1 MSFVNNFNNS
11 NDVIEYNNV
20 NDFECVPCQN
30 PDLFYNCPGFSKN
43 VCFHNFKCQVGECE
57 CDHLS
62 RMANFYNLSKNTI
75 KRHRRQQIEAPSSDF
90 GLQKARAATKQRIK
104 DSMKPFDNDT
114 DMAYKPLPAT
124 ELFEEF
130 INMLQGKFKRDML
143 EYIVREAKTLPIIDI
158 DFQQEDRTY
167 SKAELDEFSKTIGFD
182 PDNFDI
188 DTLLQHCHNFILNEP
203 IISCSTP
210 MLERDLPNKPMEID
224 ISQQEKPQDYVDN
237 VDLQKEIGK
246 ERTPKANNNVHH
258 GTVESPDALCA
269 RYAALEVNEIERC
282 ELILRTSPDTMAS
295 NFFCNDS
302 GSNIQLISLQ
312 TLESMGGNRKKIKRK
327 HSNIENSSG
336 QNTLVVGEIEMEL
349 YAIQDTTL
357 IFLGSHNFVVI
368 DNPTFKEILLGM
380 SCLNFMK
387 QELRRD
393 PVTKGTFSGV
403 TCPKQKVVKYQYTSN
418 CPSYRMVGVKVDKVL
433 KAKKKSTISFSF
445 PISVAEYVFCSDE
458 MYHSSVWHNKIKIN
472 PDKSPST
479 LCYNDIIK
487 SHIVTIKSFESYKLR
502 KGEDLPNT
510 LGFPNHFDCSCRNDQ
525 DDIYLESSCYYTEQR
540 GTSYQGHGVI
550 EESLGNMDLKIGINI
565 DEISKQPVGDEAVLG
580 HLDAQTQKA
589 IREINTKHKGAFNS
603 PDDPI
608 GLFNGKK
615 FDIEFVPGSNFYQP
629 PLNLKGDRAVAL
641 DNEIKKLLKAGV
653 IEKATS
659 AGESNIPAFCVGKA
673 KGKALL
679 AQTLGKQEKSYDSWR
694 LVLDM
699 RKANEKMRGHGAV
712 LLPSQDDLLTR
723 MQCAKYVAVA
733 DVSSAFHALE
743 YGDETAQKMRFC
755 HRGIHYIFR
764 RVIMGALPSSQML
777 EQAML
782 MMFNQHDFETFLK
795 EKQCKQKLILRD
807 LLLIYCDD
815 LILGAPTLEQF
826 YLIYEFML
834 KQISKFNMKLELK
847 KLKIM
852 QPSTTILGFD
862 FARESN
868 GIMTHCIK
876 QSKVD
881 QFLGL
886 PTPKS
891 KRMLSSYLASSS
903 IYARNI
909 IGVKVLMAPLY
920 LFLRSESNKFEYC
933 HFRALCMLRLMMSLN
948 LKQACMDSSKILAI
962 LSDSS
967 MTACHGIVTQFTE
980 EKGNIHLR
988 PIMCSSKVFDKSA
1001 SKMPSIHKEMTG
1013 VINITRQAE
1022 HLIRA
1027 NTAGTFIL
1035 SDCRPLAL
1043 ALRARSTTIGLTE
1056 SAIYLSSLPRLQV
1069 LHLRGSEIR
1078 TCDVYSRLFSFGLAS
1093 KEKFNKNEA
1102 MIFKNE
1108 YFGDMTYSIG
1118 DLERVIQQHENAN
1131 YLQVSPIR
1139 PGKLTITD
1147 FYSLILEKDC
1157 ESQYFRGLLKGY
1169 EFIDKYHSF
1178 WRPGI
1183 KNPDRMFITEAEFNS
1198 YVASGTFKEFREQL
1212 DKEGITN
1219 DKIFYTVS
1227 TEGLVEQRT
1236 PSLFVSKGY
1245 SLKFERQK
1253 NQIIIKITLL
1263 PCPKDCHIRPVIG
1276 PQIFL
1281 QTSYGQLSSADNGS
1295 LKLKTPRTEYLD
1307 THGYYDTLYKCD
1319 AKHESPRVWTL
1330 KIKNCGNAPLSVKPI
1345 SHYSIPTDHGA
1356 KMISN
1361 RMSQAMCHNMSLNL
1375 SYLSSD
1381 DITNPQICQVDDTIM
1396 SYYNN
1401 DKMTNDGLITSKRPN
1416 GSSNNEYE
1424 KEVHRSLNTTAVMS
1438 LLMIAQASHFG
1449 SKHFINFLLEM
1460 QQKCQTIKKLIEK
1473 INKQNLQPGE
1483 HYYYKRYSFLLDKQG
1498 LLWAAKGEK
1507 KACRLVAPS
1516 WFISILIRN
1525 LHSGPIHLSNRGMAT
1540 LITRT
1545 FLMIDEELVPGKL
1558 HRDPFQLPIDH
1569 KREIMSLCTEAAN
1582 QCIKCLMAK
1591 PSTIRSMHGEMR
1603 HLETDKPGSVMSFD
1617 LLEGLPK
1624 TPAPNFY
1631 TTILV
1636 GMCRASNFVI
1646 ALPQKSTSQSET
1658 LRNFLTIYSIVGS
1671 GLTAIETDGSQTFSK
1686 VSDFCCARGIM
1697 HKRYGPRSATLGLA
1711 EAGVRMV
1718 RHMLSTAVYDI
1729 NIENRA
1735 LWDSVLPDVNHGINN
1750 LIVKPG
1756 LQNYT
1761 RRELFW
1767 NAFSNSAQLSSI
1779 HISSIYQS
1787 LEKLRQHR
1795 EETISKLAKLNTI
1808 PEVAIGNIVLLK
1820 RKKNDILPK
1829 DGTRAFIPPTGAQLY
1844 KIVGLSPLYCRL
1856 NSILDNSYRTV
1867 ARNKITRLDIDQ
1879 WVQVSNSVPGLLKTI
1894 YQAHRFIPGFSTRP
1908 AFDKLRD
1915 GGMISGEQ
1923 VDRHIKDC
1931 VGDCSLLK
1939 DVPIGFIDE
1948 ADLEEDWDTQIG
1960 AKESIPMTNEMGDI
1974 DQSGK
1979 EPNQSEVPIPSPE
1992 PQLPVTSEEDIN
2004 EFRRITRSMKKKQQE
2019 PKSFYQALLHN
2030 AIPQSAVLTF
2040 THLLRLPKSKQQKSI
2055 LGKNRKNRIRKTVSF
2070 ADHCLVTQ
2078 FSKAPG
2084 TAWISALHKML

>member
-1 MSFVNNFNNS
+1 MSLVNNFNNS
-11 NDVIEYNNV
+11 NEVVEYNNV
-20 NDFECVPCQN
+20 TEPECVPCSN
-30 PDLFYNCPGFSKN
+30 PEIFYNCPGFSKN
-43 VCFHNFKCQVGECE
+43 ICNHNLKCQVGECE
-57 CDHLS
+57 CSRLS
-62 RMANFYNLSKNTI
+62 KMVNFYNLSKSTI

-104 DSMKPFDNDT
+104 DSMKPFDNEA
-114 DMAYKPLPAT
+114 DMAYKAIPAT

-130 INMLQGKFKRDML
+130 INMLKGKFKRDML

-158 DFQQEDRTY
+158 DFQKEDRTY
-167 SKAELDEFSKTIGFD
+167 SKTELDEFSKTIGFNPED
-182 PDNFDI
+182 FDI

-210 MLERDLPNKPMEID
+210 ILERDLPNKPMEID
-224 ISQQEKPQDYVDN
+224 VAQQEKPQDYVDS
-237 VDLQKEIGK
+237 VDLQKEIGTREPLK
-246 ERTPKANNNVHH
+246 VNNNVSQ

-282 ELILRTSPDTMAS
+282 ELILRTAPDTMAS

-302 GSNIQLISLQ
+302 GSNIQLISVQ
-312 TLESMGGNRKKIKRK
+312 TLESMGGNRKSIKRK
-327 HSNIENSSG
+327 RSNIENSSG
-336 QNTLVVGEIEMEL
+336 QNTLVVGEIELEL
-349 YAIQDTTL
+349 YATQDTTL
-357 IFLGSHNFVVI
+357 IFLGKHNFVVI
-368 DNPTFKEILLGM
+368 DNPSFKEILLGM
-380 SCLNFMK
+380 SCLNSMK

-403 TCPKQKVVKYQYTSN
+403 TCPKKKLVKYQYTSN
-418 CPSYRMVGVKVDKVL
+418 CPSYRMIGAKVDKIL

-445 PISVAEYVFCSDE
+445 PISIAEYVFCSDE
-458 MYHSSVWHNKIKIN
+458 MYHSSVWHNKAKIN
-472 PDKSPST
+472 PDKNPSN
-479 LCYNDIIK
+479 LCYSDIVK
-487 SHIVTIKSFESYKLR
+487 SHTVTVKSTESYKLR
-502 KGEDLPNT
+502 KGEDLANT
-510 LGFPNHFDCSCRNDQ
+510 LGFPNHFDCSCRNNQ

-550 EESLGNMDLKIGINI
+550 EESLGEMDLKIGINI
-565 DEISKQPVGDEAVLG
+565 DEISKQPTGDEAVLG
-580 HLDAQTQKA
+580 HLDAQTQKI
-589 IREINTKHKGAFNS
+589 IREINTRHKGAFNS
-603 PDDPI
+603 PDNPI

-615 FDIEFVPGSNFYQP
+615 FDIEFIPGSSFYQP
-629 PLNLKGDRAVAL
+629 PLNVKGDRAVAL

-659 AGESNIPAFCVGKA
+659 AGESNIPAFCVGKV

-679 AQTLGKQEKSYDSWR
+679 AQTLGKQEKSYDSYR

-699 RKANEKMRGHGAV
+699 RKANEKMKGHGGV

-743 YGDETAQKMRFC
+743 YSEETAQKMRFS
-755 HRGIHYIFR
+755 HRGVHYIFR

-782 MMFNQHDFETFLK
+782 MMFNQHDFEVFLK
-795 EKQCKQKLILRD
+795 DKQCNEKLTLRD

-815 LILGAPTLEQF
+815 LILGAPTIEQF

-862 FARESN
+862 FARENN

-876 QSKVD
+876 QAKVD

-909 IGVKVLMAPLY
+909 IGVKVLMSSLY

-967 MTACHGIVTQFTE
+967 MMACHGMVTQFTE

-988 PIMCSSKVFDKSA
+988 PIMCSSKVFDKNA
-1001 SKMPSIHKEMTG
+1001 SKMASIHKEMTG

-1027 NTAGTFIL
+1027 NTAGTYII

-1093 KEKFNKNEA
+1093 KEKFDKNES
-1102 MIFKNE
+1102 MIFKSE
-1108 YFGDMTYSIG
+1108 YFGDMTYSIR

-1139 PGKLTITD
+1139 PGKLTTAD

-1169 EFIDKYHSF
+1169 QFIDKYHSF

-1183 KNPDRMFITEAEFNS
+1183 KNENRMFITEAEFNN
-1198 YVASGTFKEFREQL
+1198 YVASGTFKEFRDQL
-1212 DKEGITN
+1212 DKGGITN
-1219 DKIFYTVS
+1219 DKIFYTVN
-1227 TEGLVEQRT
+1227 TEGLVEQRA
-1236 PSLFVSKGY
+1236 PALFVSKGY
-1245 SLKFERQK
+1245 SLEFKRQGE
-1253 NQIIIKITLL
+1253 QIIIKIFLS
-1263 PCPKDCHIRPVIG
+1263 PCPKDCHLRPVIG

-1281 QTSYGQLSSADNGS
+1281 QTSYGQLTSTDNGS
-1295 LKLKTPRTEYLD
+1295 LKLRTSRTEYLD

-1319 AKHESPRVWTL
+1319 AKHETPKVWTL
-1330 KIKNCGNAPLSVKPI
+1330 KIKNCGNAPLSVKRI
-1345 SHYSIPTDHGA
+1345 SHYSIPTDQGA
-1356 KMISN
+1356 KLISS
-1361 RMSQAMCHNMSLNL
+1361 RMSRALCHNLVDDL
-1375 SYLSSD
+1375 PHLSSE
-1381 DITNPQICQVDDTIM
+1381 DIVNPQICQVTNSIM
-1396 SYYNN
+1396 NCYNN
-1401 DKMTNDGLITSKRPN
+1401 NSTTKNGLMENKHISDTSDH
-1416 GSSNNEYE
+1416 EHE
-1424 KEVHRSLNTTAVMS
+1424 KEVNRSLNTTAVMS

-1449 SKHFINFLLEM
+1449 NKHFINFLLEM
-1460 QQKCQTIKKLIEK
+1460 QQKCLPIKEIIEK
-1473 INKQNLQPGE
+1473 MQKLEPGE
-1483 HYYYKRYSFLLDKQG
+1483 NYYHKRYNFLLDKQG
-1498 LLWAAKGEK
+1498 LLWVSKGGK

-1516 WFISILIRN
+1516 WFISILIKN

-1545 FLMIDEELVPGKL
+1545 FLMIDEELMPGRL
-1558 HRDPFQLPIDH
+1558 HQDPFQLPTDH
-1569 KREIMSLCTEAAN
+1569 KREIMRLCTEAAN
-1582 QCIKCLMAK
+1582 QCIKCLLAK
-1591 PSTIRSMHGEMR
+1591 PSTIQSMHGGVR

-1617 LLEGLPK
+1617 LLEGLPR
-1624 TPAPNFY
+1624 TPAPNSY
-1631 TTILV
+1631 NTILI

-1686 VSDFCCARGIM
+1686 ISDFCCVRGIM
-1697 HKRYGPRSATLGLA
+1697 HKRYGPRSATQGLI
-1711 EAGVRMV
+1711 EGGVKMV
-1718 RHMLSTAVYDI
+1718 RHLLSTAVYDI
-1729 NIENRA
+1729 NIENRE
-1735 LWDSVLPDVNHGINN
+1735 LWDSILPDVNHGINN
-1750 LIVKPG
+1750 LIIKPG

-1767 NAFSNSAQLSSI
+1767 NAFSNSAQLSNI
-1779 HISSIYQS
+1779 HISNIYQS

-1795 EETISKLAKLNTI
+1795 EETISKLAKLNSI
-1808 PEVAIGNIVLLK
+1808 PEVSIGDIVILK
-1820 RKKNDILPK
+1820 RRKADILPK
-1829 DGTRAFIPPTGAQLY
+1829 DGTRAFMPPTGAQLY

-1879 WVQVSNSVPGLLKTI
+1879 WVHASNTVPGLLKTI
-1894 YQAHRFIPGFSTRP
+1894 YSAHKFIPGFSTRP

-1915 GGMISGEQ
+1915 RGMLSGEH

-1939 DVPIGFIDE
+1939 DVPVGLIDE
-1948 ADLEEDWDTQIG
+1948 ADLEEDWDTQVG
-1960 AKESIPMTNEMGDI
+1960 AKETILRPIENEDVI
-1974 DQSGK
+1974 ESEREHVDQSD
-1979 EPNQSEVPIPSPE
+1979 QSAASTLSE
-1992 PQLPVTSEEDIN
+1992 PQLPVTSEEDID
-2004 EFRRITRSMKKKQQE
+2004 EFRRITRSMKKKQE

-2030 AIPQSAVLTF
+2030 AIPKSAVLTF
-2040 THLLRLPKSKQQKSI
+2040 THLLRLPKSRQQKSI
-2055 LGKNRKNRIRKTVSF
+2055 LSKNRKNRIKRTVSF

-2078 FSKAPG
+2078 FNKIPG
-2084 TAWISALHKML
+2084 TAWVSSLHKMF